1 MPWSEQDYPSSMA
14 NMDPDLRREA
24 ISIANRL
31 VEEEDCDE
39 ARAISI
45 ARTQAKR
52 AHWGTRVPERP
63 VHHGQPRA
71 EGWALREGDAEQA
84 RQLFRTREQA
94 QRRALELAE
103 ADRGEVVLHDR
114 DGNVRQRRRA

>member
-1 MPWSEQDYPSSMA
+1 MA

-31 VEEEDCDE
+31 VEEEGYDE

-52 AHWGTRVPERP
+52 AHWGDP
-63 VHHGQPRA
+63 GA
-71 EGWALREGDAEQA
+71 
-84 RQLFRTREQA
+84 
-94 QRRALELAE
+94 
-103 ADRGEVVLHDR
+103 
-114 DGNVRQRRRA
+114 